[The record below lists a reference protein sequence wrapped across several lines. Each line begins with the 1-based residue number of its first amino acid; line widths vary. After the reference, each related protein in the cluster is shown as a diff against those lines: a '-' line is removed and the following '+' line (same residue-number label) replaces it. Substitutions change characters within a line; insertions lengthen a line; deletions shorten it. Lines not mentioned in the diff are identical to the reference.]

1 MKLLDE
7 SPEVNDKPNASTL
20 HVENGEIEFGAVSL
34 ALFVELRLIYSHTQ
48 RTLASH
54 TMVVRRH

>member
-7 SPEVNDKPNASTL
+7 SSEVNNKPNASTL
-20 HVENGEIEFGAVSL
+20 HVKNGEIEFGAVSP
-34 ALFVELRLIYSHTQ
+34 ALFVELRLTYSHMQ

-54 TMVVRRH
+54 MMAI